1 MKDKSEIFKSVNI
14 NLDLDNR
21 IESKTMNDLSEI
33 HKNEVIHHDRTLE
46 KILSIQYSNQEKN
59 DSIKYICLKL
69 DNEYLVT
76 VEILSENQLI
86 LSLKIVKN
94 I

>member
-59 DSIKYICLKL
+59 DSIKKTSIIVIIIIRC
-69 DNEYLVT
+69 
-76 VEILSENQLI
+76 
-86 LSLKIVKN
+86 SLKM
-94 I
+94 